1 MQLEISGQNV
11 ELTQALRAY
20 VTEKL
25 ERLDR
30 LFGNL
35 ISAHVVL
42 RIEKNDHTAE
52 ATVSVGGRTNHLHAD
67 ATEPDMYA
75 AIDKLIDKLA
85 RQVRRH
91 KEKVTDHHRAAEEI
105 PPPDGLI
112 E

>member
-1 MQLEISGQNV
+1 MQLEITGHNV
-11 ELTQALRAY
+11 EVTQALRAY

-42 RIEKNDHTAE
+42 RLERIEHTAE

-67 ATEPDMYA
+67 AVADDMYA

-91 KEKVTDHHRAAEEI
+91 KEKVTDHHRTDEHHPHAET
-105 PPPDGLI
+105 G
-112 E
+112 